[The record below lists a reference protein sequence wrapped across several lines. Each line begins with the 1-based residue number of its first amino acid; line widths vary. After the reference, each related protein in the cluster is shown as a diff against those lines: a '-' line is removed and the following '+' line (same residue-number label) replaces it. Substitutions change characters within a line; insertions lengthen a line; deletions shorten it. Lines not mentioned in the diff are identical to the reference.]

1 MELEE
6 IVVVVGLQVVEVG
19 KLVVVVGIPVVLEQ
33 VLGLVHG
40 WGLVGI
46 FFGQEVLV

>member
-6 IVVVVGLQVVEVG
+6 IVVVVGLRVVEVG
-19 KLVVVVGIPVVLEQ
+19 KLVVVVEIPVVLEQ
-33 VLGLVHG
+33 VLELVHV